1 MLEATTTI
9 IADIRLAMCTAMFDE
24 LGTISLDDCFEL
36 EALNDLEI
44 SLRHF
49 KISLQNLLPRRV
61 SPLMHLLC

>member
-9 IADIRLAMCTAMFDE
+9 IADIRLAMCTAMFGE
-24 LGTISLDDCFEL
+24 LGTISLDNCFEL

-49 KISLQNLLPRRV
+49 KFSLQNLLPRRV